1 MAQRFGTA
9 KWFPTHVQTEGPKIV
24 FDVFRP
30 FDDSSQLLG
39 SDTIHNQTH
48 IGAVV
53 LGTDHDGVLN

>member
-1 MAQRFGTA
+1 MGQRFGTS
-9 KWFPTHVQTEGPKIV
+9 KWFPTHAQKEGPKNV

-30 FDDSSQLLG
+30 FDDSSQLPS